1 MKKAASIFLCANMT
15 QRDVRLLLQ
24 WMENPAVTQYLNED
38 STVTTHLRQMECSV
52 PEPMLT
58 YHFNRRSRFFM
69 ACTREGEAIGFV
81 KLREQMTGTY
91 EHSID
96 AKGRLFI
103 PAKLREELG
112 VTFYLAMGV
121 DACLAIYPQATWDRF
136 TEKFA
141 SLPMSQSKAMRPLF
155 ANAAKCELDSQGRI
169 VIPQKLRKYAGLE
182 KDVVI
187 IGVND
192 RAEIWSADAWN
203 AQEEEEMT
211 PEKMAACMAE
221 LGF

>member
-1 MKKAASIFLCANMT
+1 
-15 QRDVRLLLQ
+15 
-24 WMENPAVTQYLNED
+24 
-38 STVTTHLRQMECSV
+38 
-52 PEPMLT
+52 
-58 YHFNRRSRFFM
+58 
-69 ACTREGEAIGFV
+69 
-81 KLREQMTGTY
+81 MTGTY

-136 TEKFA
+136 TEKFS

-169 VIPQKLRKYAGLE
+169 VVPQK
-182 KDVVI
+182 I
-187 IGVND
+187 IGVHD
-192 RAEIWSADAWN
+192 RAEIWSAAAWQ

-211 PEKMAACMAE
+211 PEKMSACMEA

>member
-1 MKKAASIFLCANMT
+1 M
-15 QRDVRLLLQ
+15 
-24 WMENPAVTQYLNED
+24 
-38 STVTTHLRQMECSV
+38 
-52 PEPMLT
+52 
-58 YHFNRRSRFFM
+58 
-69 ACTREGEAIGFV
+69 GEVNG
-81 KLREQMTGTY
+81 MTGTY
-91 EHSID
+91 EHTID

-112 VTFYLAMGV
+112 DTFYLAVGV
-121 DACLAIYPQATWDRF
+121 DACLAIYPPETWSRF

-155 ANAAKCELDSQGRI
+155 ANAAKCELDGQGRI

-182 KDVVI
+182 KDAVI

-203 AQEEEEMT
+203 TQEEEEMT
-211 PEKMAACMAE
+211 PEKMSACLEA

>member
-1 MKKAASIFLCANMT
+1 
-15 QRDVRLLLQ
+15 
-24 WMENPAVTQYLNED
+24 
-38 STVTTHLRQMECSV
+38 
-52 PEPMLT
+52 
-58 YHFNRRSRFFM
+58 
-69 ACTREGEAIGFV
+69 
-81 KLREQMTGTY
+81 MTGTY

-121 DACLAIYPQATWDRF
+121 DECLAIYPQETWNRL

-141 SLPMSQSKAMRPLF
+141 SLPMSQSAAMRPLF
-155 ANAAKCELDSQGRI
+155 ANASKCELDSQGRI

-182 KDVVI
+182 KDAVI

-192 RAEIWSADAWN
+192 RAEIWSAETWN
-203 AQEEEEMT
+203 AREEEEMT
-211 PEKMAACMAE
+211 PEKMKACLAA

>member
-1 MKKAASIFLCANMT
+1 
-15 QRDVRLLLQ
+15 
-24 WMENPAVTQYLNED
+24 
-38 STVTTHLRQMECSV
+38 
-52 PEPMLT
+52 
-58 YHFNRRSRFFM
+58 
-69 ACTREGEAIGFV
+69 
-81 KLREQMTGTY
+81 MTGTY

-121 DACLAIYPQATWDRF
+121 DECLAIYPQETWDRF

-141 SLPMSQSKAMRPLF
+141 SLPMSQSAAMRPLF
-155 ANAAKCELDSQGRI
+155 ANASKCELDSQGRI

-182 KDVVI
+182 KAAVI

-192 RAEIWSADAWN
+192 RAEIWSAETWN
-203 AQEEEEMT
+203 AREEEEMT
-211 PEKMAACMAE
+211 PEKMKACLAA

>member
-1 MKKAASIFLCANMT
+1 
-15 QRDVRLLLQ
+15 
-24 WMENPAVTQYLNED
+24 
-38 STVTTHLRQMECSV
+38 
-52 PEPMLT
+52 
-58 YHFNRRSRFFM
+58 
-69 ACTREGEAIGFV
+69 
-81 KLREQMTGTY
+81 MTGTY

-121 DACLAIYPQATWDRF
+121 DECLAIYPQETWNRF

-141 SLPMSQSKAMRPLF
+141 SLPMSQSAAMRPLF
-155 ANAAKCELDSQGRI
+155 ANASKCELDSQGRS

-182 KDVVI
+182 KDAVI

-192 RAEIWSADAWN
+192 RAEIWSAETWN
-203 AQEEEEMT
+203 AREEEEMT
-211 PEKMAACMAE
+211 PEKMKACLAA

>member
-1 MKKAASIFLCANMT
+1 
-15 QRDVRLLLQ
+15 
-24 WMENPAVTQYLNED
+24 
-38 STVTTHLRQMECSV
+38 
-52 PEPMLT
+52 
-58 YHFNRRSRFFM
+58 
-69 ACTREGEAIGFV
+69 
-81 KLREQMTGTY
+81 MTGTY

-121 DACLAIYPQATWDRF
+121 DECLAISPQEPWNRF

-141 SLPMSQSKAMRPLF
+141 SLPMSQSAAMRPLF
-155 ANAAKCELDSQGRI
+155 ANASKCELDSQGRI

-182 KDVVI
+182 KDAVI

-192 RAEIWSADAWN
+192 RAEIWSAETWN
-203 AQEEEEMT
+203 AREEEEMT
-211 PEKMAACMAE
+211 PEKMKACLAA

>member
-1 MKKAASIFLCANMT
+1 
-15 QRDVRLLLQ
+15 
-24 WMENPAVTQYLNED
+24 
-38 STVTTHLRQMECSV
+38 
-52 PEPMLT
+52 
-58 YHFNRRSRFFM
+58 
-69 ACTREGEAIGFV
+69 
-81 KLREQMTGTY
+81 MTGTY

-112 VTFYLAMGV
+112 VTFHLAMGI
-121 DACLAIYPQATWDRF
+121 DACLAIYPQETWERF

-155 ANAAKCELDSQGRI
+155 ANAVRCELDSQGRI
-169 VIPQKLRKYAGLE
+169 VVPQKLRKYAKLD

-192 RAEIWSADAWN
+192 RAEIWAAETWN

-211 PEKMAACMAE
+211 PEKMSACMAM

>member
-1 MKKAASIFLCANMT
+1 
-15 QRDVRLLLQ
+15 
-24 WMENPAVTQYLNED
+24 
-38 STVTTHLRQMECSV
+38 
-52 PEPMLT
+52 
-58 YHFNRRSRFFM
+58 
-69 ACTREGEAIGFV
+69 
-81 KLREQMTGTY
+81 MTGTY

-103 PAKLREELG
+103 PAKLRAERG

-121 DACLAIYPQATWDRF
+121 DECLAIYPQETWNRF

-141 SLPMSQSKAMRPLF
+141 SLPMSQSAAMRPLF
-155 ANAAKCELDSQGRI
+155 ANASKCELDSQGRI

-182 KDVVI
+182 KDAVI

-192 RAEIWSADAWN
+192 RAEIWSAETWN
-203 AQEEEEMT
+203 AREEEEMT
-211 PEKMAACMAE
+211 PEKMKACLAA

>member
-1 MKKAASIFLCANMT
+1 
-15 QRDVRLLLQ
+15 
-24 WMENPAVTQYLNED
+24 
-38 STVTTHLRQMECSV
+38 
-52 PEPMLT
+52 
-58 YHFNRRSRFFM
+58 
-69 ACTREGEAIGFV
+69 
-81 KLREQMTGTY
+81 MTGTY
-91 EHSID
+91 EHAID

-112 VTFYLAMGV
+112 VSFYLAMGV
-121 DACLAIYPQATWDRF
+121 DACLAIYPQETWNRF

-141 SLPMSQSKAMRPLF
+141 SLPMSVSKSMRTLF

-169 VIPQKLRKYAGLE
+169 VVPPKLRKYAKLD

-187 IGVND
+187 IGVSD
-192 RAEIWSADAWN
+192 RAEIWAAETWN

-211 PEKMAACMAE
+211 PEKMSACMEA

>member
-1 MKKAASIFLCANMT
+1 
-15 QRDVRLLLQ
+15 
-24 WMENPAVTQYLNED
+24 
-38 STVTTHLRQMECSV
+38 
-52 PEPMLT
+52 
-58 YHFNRRSRFFM
+58 
-69 ACTREGEAIGFV
+69 
-81 KLREQMTGTY
+81 MTGTY

-121 DACLAIYPQATWDRF
+121 DECLAIYPQETWNRF

-141 SLPMSQSKAMRPLF
+141 SLPMSQSAAMRPLF
-155 ANAAKCELDSQGRI
+155 ANASKCELDSQGRI
-169 VIPQKLRKYAGLE
+169 VIHQKLRKYAGLE
-182 KDVVI
+182 KDAVI

-192 RAEIWSADAWN
+192 RAEIWSAETWN
-203 AQEEEEMT
+203 AREEEEMT
-211 PEKMAACMAE
+211 PEKMKACLAA

>member
-1 MKKAASIFLCANMT
+1 
-15 QRDVRLLLQ
+15 
-24 WMENPAVTQYLNED
+24 
-38 STVTTHLRQMECSV
+38 
-52 PEPMLT
+52 
-58 YHFNRRSRFFM
+58 
-69 ACTREGEAIGFV
+69 
-81 KLREQMTGTY
+81 MTGTY

-103 PAKLREELG
+103 PAKLRTELG
-112 VTFYLAMGV
+112 ETFYLAMGV
-121 DACLAIYPQATWDRF
+121 DACLAIYPQSTWDRS

-141 SLPMSQSKAMRPLF
+141 PPPMSQSKPMRLLF

-169 VIPQKLRKYAGLE
+169 VIPQKLRKYAGLD

-192 RAEIWSADAWN
+192 RAEIWSADAWK

-211 PEKMAACMAE
+211 PEKMAACMAQ

>member
-1 MKKAASIFLCANMT
+1 
-15 QRDVRLLLQ
+15 
-24 WMENPAVTQYLNED
+24 
-38 STVTTHLRQMECSV
+38 
-52 PEPMLT
+52 
-58 YHFNRRSRFFM
+58 
-69 ACTREGEAIGFV
+69 
-81 KLREQMTGTY
+81 MTGTY

-121 DACLAIYPQATWDRF
+121 DECLAIYPQDTWNRF

-141 SLPMSQSKAMRPLF
+141 SLPMSQSAAMRPLF
-155 ANAAKCELDSQGRI
+155 ANASKCELDSQGRI

-182 KDVVI
+182 KDAVI

-192 RAEIWSADAWN
+192 RAEIWSAETWN
-203 AQEEEEMT
+203 AREEEEMT
-211 PEKMAACMAE
+211 PEKMKACLAA

>member
-1 MKKAASIFLCANMT
+1 
-15 QRDVRLLLQ
+15 
-24 WMENPAVTQYLNED
+24 
-38 STVTTHLRQMECSV
+38 
-52 PEPMLT
+52 
-58 YHFNRRSRFFM
+58 
-69 ACTREGEAIGFV
+69 
-81 KLREQMTGTY
+81 MTGTY

-121 DACLAIYPQATWDRF
+121 DECLAIYPQETWNRF

-141 SLPMSQSKAMRPLF
+141 SLPMSQSAAMRPLF
-155 ANAAKCELDSQGRI
+155 ANASKCELDSQGCI

-182 KDVVI
+182 KDAVI

-192 RAEIWSADAWN
+192 RAEIWSAETWN
-203 AQEEEEMT
+203 AREEEEMT
-211 PEKMAACMAE
+211 PEKMKACLAA

>member
-1 MKKAASIFLCANMT
+1 
-15 QRDVRLLLQ
+15 
-24 WMENPAVTQYLNED
+24 
-38 STVTTHLRQMECSV
+38 
-52 PEPMLT
+52 
-58 YHFNRRSRFFM
+58 
-69 ACTREGEAIGFV
+69 
-81 KLREQMTGTY
+81 MTGTY

-121 DACLAIYPQATWDRF
+121 DECLAIYPQETWNRF

-141 SLPMSQSKAMRPLF
+141 SLPMSQSAAMRPLF
-155 ANAAKCELDSQGRI
+155 ANASKCELDSQGRI

-182 KDVVI
+182 KDADI
-187 IGVND
+187 IGFND
-192 RAEIWSADAWN
+192 RAEIWSAETWN
-203 AQEEEEMT
+203 AREEEEMT
-211 PEKMAACMAE
+211 PEKMKACLAA

>member
-1 MKKAASIFLCANMT
+1 
-15 QRDVRLLLQ
+15 
-24 WMENPAVTQYLNED
+24 
-38 STVTTHLRQMECSV
+38 
-52 PEPMLT
+52 
-58 YHFNRRSRFFM
+58 
-69 ACTREGEAIGFV
+69 
-81 KLREQMTGTY
+81 MTGTY

-96 AKGRLFI
+96 AMGRLFI

-121 DACLAIYPQATWDRF
+121 DECLAIYPQETWNRF

-141 SLPMSQSKAMRPLF
+141 SLPMSQSAAMRPLF
-155 ANAAKCELDSQGRI
+155 ANASKCELDSQGRI

-182 KDVVI
+182 KDAVI

-192 RAEIWSADAWN
+192 RAEIWSAETWN
-203 AQEEEEMT
+203 AREEEEMT
-211 PEKMAACMAE
+211 PEKMKACLAA

>member
-1 MKKAASIFLCANMT
+1 
-15 QRDVRLLLQ
+15 
-24 WMENPAVTQYLNED
+24 
-38 STVTTHLRQMECSV
+38 
-52 PEPMLT
+52 
-58 YHFNRRSRFFM
+58 
-69 ACTREGEAIGFV
+69 
-81 KLREQMTGTY
+81 MTGTY

-103 PAKLREELG
+103 PSKLREELG
-112 VTFYLAMGV
+112 VSFYLAMGV
-121 DACLAIYPQATWDRF
+121 DACLAIYPQETWERF

-155 ANAAKCELDSQGRI
+155 ANASKCELDSQGRI
-169 VIPQKLRKYAGLE
+169 VVPQKLRKYAALD

-192 RAEIWSADAWN
+192 RAEIWSAESWH

>member
-1 MKKAASIFLCANMT
+1 
-15 QRDVRLLLQ
+15 
-24 WMENPAVTQYLNED
+24 
-38 STVTTHLRQMECSV
+38 
-52 PEPMLT
+52 
-58 YHFNRRSRFFM
+58 
-69 ACTREGEAIGFV
+69 
-81 KLREQMTGTY
+81 MTGTY

-121 DACLAIYPQATWDRF
+121 DECLAIYPQETWNRF

-141 SLPMSQSKAMRPLF
+141 SLPMSQSKKMRSLF
-155 ANAAKCELDSQGRI
+155 ANAARCELDSQGRI
-169 VIPQKLRKYAGLE
+169 VIPQKLKKYAGIE

-187 IGVND
+187 IGVHD
-192 RAEIWSADAWN
+192 RAEIWAAEKW
-203 AQEEEEMT
+203 AAEEEEEMT
-211 PEKMAACMAE
+211 PEKMKACLAA